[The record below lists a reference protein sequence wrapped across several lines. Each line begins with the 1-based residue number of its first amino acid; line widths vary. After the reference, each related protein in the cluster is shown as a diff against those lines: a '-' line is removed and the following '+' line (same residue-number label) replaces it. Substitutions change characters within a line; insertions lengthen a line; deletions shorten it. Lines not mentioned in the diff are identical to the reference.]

1 MNKKEHEYLIIW
13 QNKEVGWFKSPDVH
27 FIYMDGKVEFL
38 ENNKN
43 TNSFKN
49 IVKDYLSNGNQLD
62 KKNKIRL
69 ELCLNGDRNEVTH
82 GLINDLVNENELSLR
97 RIYKREEINWIVK
110 NIH

>member
-1 MNKKEHEYLIIW
+1 MLKKHEYLIVW
-13 QNKEVGWFKSPDVH
+13 QGNPVGWFKNPDVH

-38 ENNKN
+38 KDNEYVD
-43 TNSFKN
+43 SFRN
-49 IVKDYLSNGNQLD
+49 IVKDYLVNGDLLD
-62 KKNKIRL
+62 KKSKIRL

-82 GLINDLVNENELSLR
+82 GVINDLINENELSLK